1 MENNDFDLLEE
12 FFIHHVHNFKI
23 DKIDRF
29 NHQKK
34 IIYGVYPGHQVRFV
48 HFRVSIYKLS
58 YYLHPPFCFEL
69 SSPLLV
75 N

>member
-29 NHQKK
+29 NHQKNNLR
-34 IIYGVYPGHQVRFV
+34 GLPRTPSTFC
-48 HFRVSIYKLS
+48 
-58 YYLHPPFCFEL
+58 PFQ
-69 SSPLLV
+69 SV
-75 N
+75 NL